1 MNNTTLKNVVIGI
14 AGALVTGL
22 VTIGA
27 AVCDMY
33 DNEPGKD
40 YPMPNLKEDYHPHKN
55 GGKRNDG

>member
-1 MNNTTLKNVVIGI
+1 MHTTLKEVVGTVAGI
-14 AGALVTGL
+14 MLTGL
-22 VTIGA
+22 VCVA
-27 AVCDMY
+27 AVIIG